1 MPGPRTFPFNKSYAN
16 RLPKPCTP
24 CMLYHAQTAATSTP
38 SLRALTAQAQH
49 KKFVDT
55 YRLLPQSEEELAH
68 LVANQGEGKVFVRTP
83 IQKGELQSF
92 AFNYV
97 GRVNGILARQDNVYT
112 DIFRDMGVLKIFL
125 PGEYTPTCDGTHL
138 PSYLHPDILRAYKQ
152 AGIDVLVF
160 VTPGKQD
167 SLNRWLRDALQPKG
181 LAHLVPD
188 VLPTND
194 PDARLTLHRSMP
206 MIVGQACPGL
216 EDINAH
222 GLVFTSS
229 SLGMVSHRACA
240 VYDIHG
246 TLRLLVKASDPSLQ
260 MCAPV
265 LANAMLKE
273 VQNLKLSHPYP
284 VRPKL

>member
-1 MPGPRTFPFNKSYAN
+1 MPVPRTFPFNRNYTK
-16 RLPKPCTP
+16 RLPQPCSP
-24 CMLYHAQTAATSTP
+24 CMLYHAQTAATSNP
-38 SLRALTAQAQH
+38 NLRALTAQGQH

-55 YRLLPQSEEELAH
+55 YRLLPQSEEELTNLIAT
-68 LVANQGEGKVFVRTP
+68 QGEGRVFVRAP

-97 GRVNGILARQDNVYT
+97 GRVNGAPVRQDNVYT
-112 DIFRDMGVLKIFL
+112 DIFRDMGVVKIFL

-138 PSYLHPDILRAYKQ
+138 PSYLHQDILRAYKQ

-167 SLNRWLRDALQPKG
+167 SLCRWLRDALQPKG
-181 LAHLVPD
+181 LAHLIPD

-194 PDARLTLHRSMP
+194 PDARLPLHRSMP
-206 MIVGQACPGL
+206 LIVGQACPGL

-222 GLVFTSS
+222 GLVLTSP

-240 VYDIHG
+240 VYDPRG
-246 TLRLLVKASDPSLQ
+246 TLRLLVKAPDPSLQ

-273 VQNLKLSHPYP
+273 VQNLKLTANPIRH
-284 VRPKL
+284 KL